1 MVSKSYRQRS
11 SSKKSN
17 ASIASTSRNSCLVAA
32 MNTRFSVSTLLALF
46 ACGLL
51 TLASGCQS
59 TSKKLAA
66 MNPMSSWNEEEV
78 EIGVPDRVVSTWTE
92 AVLHQEGQ
100 STRGFGGRLFFYGR
114 KSDKPIRVAGQL
126 VVYAFAEDGREQTNN
141 CPTKRYVF
149 PPQQLAKH
157 ESQGEEASEIGVSYS
172 IWLPWDAAGGPQSD
186 ISLIARFEPL
196 QGGGL
201 IVSEQARQRLPG
213 APRQETML
221 AKEPEKST
229 IERTSF
235 NTTAESNQATTA
247 NFEQPIPEAENK
259 LGVTATTISLP
270 GRYAAPS
277 SIGTGAK
284 SQLPGKARTRTL
296 PATTSK
302 TPVTLPEVNKP
313 ATTVPASA
321 AIVPPGMMTENRMP
335 SVAAQS
341 SAPTMGSALQTGG
354 EQLTG
359 EPAAFQPT
367 PMGTSVKML
376 TPGDSVRQSLQPR
389 SFGSSQ

>member
-1 MVSKSYRQRS
+1 MK
-11 SSKKSN
+11 
-17 ASIASTSRNSCLVAA
+17 TC
-32 MNTRFSVSTLLALF
+32 FPHFTLLAVL

-59 TSKKLAA
+59 MGKKMAA
-66 MNPMSSWNEEEV
+66 ANPMKSWNEEEV
-78 EIGVPDRVVSTWTE
+78 EIDVPDRVVSTWTE

-100 STRGFGGRLFFYGR
+100 STRGFGGRLFFYNR

-126 VVYAFAEDGREQTNN
+126 VVYAFAEDGREQTDN

-157 ESQGEEASEIGVSYS
+157 ESKDEEASEIGVSYS
-172 IWLPWDAAGGPQSD
+172 VWLPWDAAGGPQSD
-186 ISLIARFEPL
+186 ISLIARFEPI

-221 AKEPEKST
+221 AKEPKASP
-229 IERTSF
+229 IQRTSF
-235 NTTAESNQATTA
+235 NATPETNQATTA
-247 NFEQPIPEAENK
+247 SFEQPVAEPANK

-277 SIGTGAK
+277 SIGTGTK
-284 SQLPGKARTRTL
+284 PQQPGKVHTRTL
-296 PATTSK
+296 PATKPS
-302 TPVTLPEVNKP
+302 TPVTLPAMNKP
-313 ATTVPASA
+313 ASTVPASA
-321 AIVPPGMMTENRMP
+321 AIVPPGMMTENRIP
-335 SVAAQS
+335 SAASQS
-341 SAPTMGSALQTGG
+341 SAPVMGSALNTGG
-354 EQLTG
+354 EQLQG

-376 TPGDSVRQSLQPR
+376 TPGESVRQSLQPR
-389 SFGSSQ
+389 SFGS